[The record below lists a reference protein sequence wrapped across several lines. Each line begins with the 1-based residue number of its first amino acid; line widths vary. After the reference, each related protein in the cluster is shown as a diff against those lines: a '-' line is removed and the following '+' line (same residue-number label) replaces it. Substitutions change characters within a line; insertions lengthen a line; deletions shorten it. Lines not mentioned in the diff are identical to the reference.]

1 MTQMYLAGVKP
12 ELTTGALTV
21 ALFAL
26 MLAAIAVTWIGVF
39 TSIFPMAIIGGF
51 AVAFTG
57 IATAFNIGIAAAHK
71 N

>member
-1 MTQMYLAGVKP
+1 MTQMHLAGVKP

-26 MLAAIAVTWIGVF
+26 MLAAIVVTWIGVF